1 MLNLVTQN
9 AHFQGICFISSGQ
22 TCSLHS
28 YYVKPILW
36 FLKVI
41 CPLNISPSQQTLG
54 DGSPLDCYRTD
65 NSSSKCHQMS
75 KIRHFRRNDFFP
87 MDPTFLY
94 PSIPATVSTQNRKSF
109 KGCRGKE
116 SKDNLNEVSCKKTC
130 GHIWILIIK
139 QVQHTTIH
147 FPKEIHLFIFF
158 LK

>member
-22 TCSLHS
+22 ICSLHS

-41 CPLNISPSQQTLG
+41 CPLNISPSEQTLG

-75 KIRHFRRNDFFP
+75 KIRHFRRNDFSP
-87 MDPTFLY
+87 WIDPIFQKYLIGFV
-94 PSIPATVSTQNRKSF
+94 PIPLVFSEVNYCPTYSGDGMISYLVGIF
-109 KGCRGKE
+109 K
-116 SKDNLNEVSCKKTC
+116 V
-130 GHIWILIIK
+130 
-139 QVQHTTIH
+139 
-147 FPKEIHLFIFF
+147 
-158 LK
+158 